1 MSKKIKGSYLLNAVG
16 VALVFALLTGLFAAN
31 AFGTSTTYI
40 QGICTTAC
48 YTIIMVTSLN
58 LVVGFMGEFSLGHA
72 GFVSVGAYVSA
83 IVSGALAGKG
93 LSDLGLF
100 LIALLVGGLA
110 AGIMGVLVG
119 IPALRLR
126 GDYLAIVTMAFAEI
140 IRVCF
145 CNFSITGGGKT
156 MSGILKLSTFP
167 RVFWIMVVCVTIMY
181 LFVRS
186 KYGRTVQAIRED
198 YIAASASGINVTY
211 YKVMTFA
218 ISAFF
223 AGIGGGIYAHYMTA
237 MIPTNFNFNY
247 SAELLS
253 EVIIGGTGS
262 LTGSIIGAAFLSA
275 LPELMREFSTYRMLA
290 YSVVLV
296 LVMLFRP
303 GGIFGRWEFSL
314 TRALEKLTG
323 RGTVKAKAEK
333 GARTMAQPVLKCQ
346 HLGIQFGGLKA
357 VDDFNMEIGE
367 SELVGLIGPNGAGKT
382 TVFNLITGVY
392 KPTEGS
398 LYLNGERMNG
408 KKTHQIVHA
417 GIARTFQN
425 IRLFKKMTVI
435 ENVKA
440 AMLEELTYNMPQAIF
455 RTKAYW
461 QQEAAATARAKEL
474 LQVVHLSGKENLEA
488 DNLPYGEQ
496 RRLEIARALATN
508 MKLLL
513 LDEPAAGMNPTE
525 TEELLEI
532 IDYIRSEF
540 KVSVLLIEHDM
551 SLVMKICERIQVLD
565 FGTTIAS
572 GTPAEIANDPHVIEA
587 YLGKDKEKEVEAD
600 A

>member
-1 MSKKIKGSYLLNAVG
+1 MKKTRSAIRIPMPLRYLINLVLILALWFVLYTLIQNGTITNYWSGILITVG
-16 VALVFALLTGLFAAN
+16 IN
-31 AFGTSTTYI
+31 
-40 QGICTTAC
+40 
-48 YTIIMVTSLN
+48 IILATSLN
-58 LVVGFMGEFSLGHA
+58 VATGYLGQLPLGHA
-72 GFVSVGAYVSA
+72 GFMAVGAYAGGIFMKAVPVQELLKSGNTGAA
-83 IVSGALAGKG
+83 IPYIL
-93 LSDLGLF
+93 L
-100 LIALLVGGLA
+100 ALLISAVA
-110 AGIMGVLVG
+110 AGIFGILIG

-156 MSGILKLSTFP
+156 MRGILKLSTFP

-290 YSVVLV
+290 YSIVLV

-314 TRALEKLTG
+314 NRLLDGIRHPKEK
-323 RGTVKAKAEK
+323 AAK
-333 GARTMAQPVLKCQ
+333 GA
-346 HLGIQFGGLKA
+346 
-357 VDDFNMEIGE
+357 
-367 SELVGLIGPNGAGKT
+367 
-382 TVFNLITGVY
+382 
-392 KPTEGS
+392 
-398 LYLNGERMNG
+398 
-408 KKTHQIVHA
+408 
-417 GIARTFQN
+417 
-425 IRLFKKMTVI
+425 
-435 ENVKA
+435 
-440 AMLEELTYNMPQAIF
+440 
-455 RTKAYW
+455 
-461 QQEAAATARAKEL
+461 
-474 LQVVHLSGKENLEA
+474 
-488 DNLPYGEQ
+488 
-496 RRLEIARALATN
+496 
-508 MKLLL
+508 
-513 LDEPAAGMNPTE
+513 
-525 TEELLEI
+525 
-532 IDYIRSEF
+532 
-540 KVSVLLIEHDM
+540 
-551 SLVMKICERIQVLD
+551 
-565 FGTTIAS
+565 
-572 GTPAEIANDPHVIEA
+572 
-587 YLGKDKEKEVEAD
+587 
-600 A
+600 

>member
-1 MSKKIKGSYLLNAVG
+1 
-16 VALVFALLTGLFAAN
+16 
-31 AFGTSTTYI
+31 
-40 QGICTTAC
+40 
-48 YTIIMVTSLN
+48 
-58 LVVGFMGEFSLGHA
+58 
-72 GFVSVGAYVSA
+72 
-83 IVSGALAGKG
+83 
-93 LSDLGLF
+93 
-100 LIALLVGGLA
+100 
-110 AGIMGVLVG
+110 MGVLVG

-323 RGTVKAKAEK
+323 RSTVKAKAEK
-333 GARTMAQPVLKCQ
+333 GA
-346 HLGIQFGGLKA
+346 
-357 VDDFNMEIGE
+357 
-367 SELVGLIGPNGAGKT
+367 
-382 TVFNLITGVY
+382 
-392 KPTEGS
+392 
-398 LYLNGERMNG
+398 
-408 KKTHQIVHA
+408 
-417 GIARTFQN
+417 
-425 IRLFKKMTVI
+425 
-435 ENVKA
+435 
-440 AMLEELTYNMPQAIF
+440 
-455 RTKAYW
+455 
-461 QQEAAATARAKEL
+461 
-474 LQVVHLSGKENLEA
+474 
-488 DNLPYGEQ
+488 
-496 RRLEIARALATN
+496 
-508 MKLLL
+508 
-513 LDEPAAGMNPTE
+513 
-525 TEELLEI
+525 
-532 IDYIRSEF
+532 
-540 KVSVLLIEHDM
+540 
-551 SLVMKICERIQVLD
+551 
-565 FGTTIAS
+565 
-572 GTPAEIANDPHVIEA
+572 
-587 YLGKDKEKEVEAD
+587 
-600 A
+600 